1 MKIQYTSL
9 FVDDQAAAE
18 RFYTEVLGFQ
28 VKSDVP
34 LGEGVR
40 WLTVVSPQ
48 DPDGPEIVLEPSD
61 HPAVAPFKAALMA
74 DGIPFNMF
82 VVEDLDAELARLRA
96 HEVRVVQDRLDA
108 GPVVIAVIDD
118 GFGNLLQ
125 LAEPKPVAAAA
136 PTA

>member
-1 MKIQYTSL
+1 MKIKYTSL
-9 FVDDQAAAE
+9 FVDDQAAAQ

-28 VKSDVP
+28 TKSDVP

-48 DPDGPEIVLEPSD
+48 DPDGTEIVLEPSD

-82 VVEDLDAELARLRA
+82 VVDDLDAELARLRA

-108 GPVVIAVIDD
+108 GPVVTAVIDD

-125 LAEPKPVAAAA
+125 LAEPKPVEAAAA
-136 PTA
+136 TA

>member
-9 FVDDQAAAE
+9 FVDDLAAAE

-48 DPDGPEIVLEPSD
+48 DPDGPEIVLEPSG

-96 HEVRVVQDRLDA
+96 QDVRVVQDRLDA

-125 LAEPKPVAAAA
+125 LAEPKPVEAAA

>member
-1 MKIQYTSL
+1 MRIKYTSL
-9 FVDDQAAAE
+9 FVDDQAAAQQ
-18 RFYTEVLGFQ
+18 FYTEVLGFQ
-28 VKSDVP
+28 TKSDVP

-82 VVEDLDAELARLRA
+82 VVDDLDAELARLRA
-96 HEVRVVQDRLDA
+96 HEVRVVQDRLDT

-125 LAEPKPVAAAA
+125 LAEPKPVEAAA